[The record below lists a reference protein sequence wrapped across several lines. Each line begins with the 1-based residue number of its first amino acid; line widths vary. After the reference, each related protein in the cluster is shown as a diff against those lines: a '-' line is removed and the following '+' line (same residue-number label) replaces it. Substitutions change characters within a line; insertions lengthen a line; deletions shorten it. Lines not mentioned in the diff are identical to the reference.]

1 LHAWVDLLGFGI
13 MLRPALAFAALAA
26 SLWPA
31 AALAA
36 DADYAVDL
44 KKATVPVGERGNAS
58 VIISTHGGWHFK
70 AEAPLTLKLSPAKGV
85 AVDKRML
92 DRADLALRNDTSAVF
107 VVGVVASGPGKKTM
121 AAEAGFEIC
130 REDVCRPIKEK
141 IKLEIMAAVRRKH
154 ATVKKPDAGP

>member
-1 LHAWVDLLGFGI
+1 

-85 AVDKRML
+85 AVDTFGHVYV
-92 DRADLALRNDTSAVF
+92 ADALFDNIQIFDLSGRLLLSL
-107 VVGVVASGPGKKTM
+107 GESGIGPGQFGLPNGIAIGLDNQIYVTDGYNHRVQVLKYT
-121 AAEAGFEIC
+121 GQQ
-130 REDVCRPIKEK
+130 
-141 IKLEIMAAVRRKH
+141 
-154 ATVKKPDAGP
+154 